1 MKITSE
7 KLFVRQVEVGK
18 LAVFSYVVADRE
30 SREGLII
37 DPGGSPG
44 KILNVVDED
53 GIKIRYIVNT
63 HSHNDHIAFNAETL
77 SKTGA
82 QLIIHE
88 LEAKSLTRIYKGIFN
103 RMLGGRPSPEPDVL
117 VKDGDSIR
125 IGGSSLEVIHTPG
138 HSKGG
143 ICLYS
148 DDNLFTGDTLFVG
161 GIGRTDLPGGSLKV
175 LLHSI
180 EKRLLALPD
189 ETIVWPGHN
198 YGTTP
203 YSTVMHERFYNPFLL
218 S

>member
-1 MKITSE
+1 MKIMSE
-7 KLFVRQVEVGK
+7 NLFVRQLKVGK

-44 KILNVVDED
+44 KILNAVKED

-63 HSHNDHIAFNAETL
+63 HSHNDHIVGNAEIL

-103 RMLGGRPSPEPDVL
+103 RVLGGRPSPEPDVL
-117 VKDGDSIR
+117 LKDGDSIR
-125 IGGSSLEVIHTPG
+125 IGGSTLEVIHTPG

-180 EKRLLALPD
+180 KKRLLALPD

-198 YGTTP
+198 YGTTS
-203 YSTVMHERFYNPFLL
+203 YSTVMNERLYNPFLL